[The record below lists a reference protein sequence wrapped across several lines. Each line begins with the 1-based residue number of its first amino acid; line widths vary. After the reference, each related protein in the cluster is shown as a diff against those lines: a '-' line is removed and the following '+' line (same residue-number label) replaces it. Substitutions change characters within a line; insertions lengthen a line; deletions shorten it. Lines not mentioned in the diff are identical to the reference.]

1 MTTALNTIYL
11 HGWGF
16 RNEVFDLLIDQTGDA
31 CPCLYSLVQDTG
43 YDAIVDA
50 ITDTIT
56 SDTVLVGWSM
66 GGQIA
71 IEVSLRTSRIK
82 GLVLLASTPL
92 LVNRPGWDVGIDNK
106 AYQELCQAFSQDPAR
121 TLDEVMA
128 LTAYGDSN
136 YKNTVRCL
144 EKYAANP
151 ADVDALALL
160 LRELGQRDL
169 REALASLS
177 IPVLM
182 CAGEN
187 DALVNP
193 RLFEKT
199 SNSHLQ
205 TRLYPGCGHAP
216 FVSRADEINGEI
228 ARFRQGLV

>member
-1 MTTALNTIYL
+1 MTAALNTIYL

-16 RNEVFDLLIDQTGDA
+16 RNEVFGLLNNHGDT
-31 CPCLYSLVQDTG
+31 CPCLYTLVTDTG

-56 SDTVLVGWSM
+56 GDTVLVGWSM

-71 IEVSLRTSRIK
+71 IEVSLRTSKVK

-92 LVNRPGWDVGIDNK
+92 LVNRPGWDVGIEDK
-106 AYQELCQAFSQDPAR
+106 AYRELCQAFSRDPTRALGEIV
-121 TLDEVMA
+121 T
-128 LTAYGDSN
+128 LTAYGDSD
-136 YKNTVRCL
+136 YKNTVKYL
-144 EKYAANP
+144 EKYVANTAA
-151 ADVDALALL
+151 ADALALL
-160 LRELGQRDL
+160 LRELEQRDL
-169 REALASLS
+169 REELAGLS

-199 SNSHLQ
+199 GYSHLQ

-216 FVSRADEINGEI
+216 FVSRANEINGEI
-228 ARFRQGLV
+228 ERFKQGLL